1 MRENWKWGNVWWHY
15 TAHTAILIVQE
26 HPNPALGSLKIL
38 RTQWWGGEEPEMF
51 VHVDTESSCMSL
63 LHAQESLQS
72 PKPNYEHLPWPP
84 PVMSFSHGWRS
95 ELPSRMDILSLVDD
109 GACWDDWDCA
119 VMLAGLWIQACGDC
133 RCESRKCIL
142 QLTENREYK
151 GQTAVRQTCEG
162 RAEVGVMW
170 LLVLIM
176 QEEGC
181 QPGITCGHCKLEKT
195 SAPWG
200 RNHVCFA
207 AGPSR
212 GLRFN
217 QCFIKERTNESSLP
231 DCTKV
236 GKLKQ
241 M

>member
-1 MRENWKWGNVWWHY
+1 MRERLVTLYSSHCHTHSPGTPQPSPGVSEDIEDTVVRWRRAWNVRSCWHW
-15 TAHTAILIVQE
+15 IKL
-26 HPNPALGSLKIL
+26 
-38 RTQWWGGEEPEMF
+38 
-51 VHVDTESSCMSL
+51 HVSSPCPGVF
-63 LHAQESLQS
+63 A
-72 PKPNYEHLPWPP
+72 KPNYEHLPWPP